1 MWINRSAALGGL
13 ILAML
18 LSGCATTGDSD
29 ASGVAEPP
37 SVQIPADK
45 AAAEKAAADKA
56 AADKAGKAPAAEA
69 KPENIRVFPGTG
81 VFVKPAPAV
90 TPPGAPQGEDIVFN
104 FDGADIREVAKT
116 ILVDIL
122 HESYIIDPKVG
133 GTVNVHT
140 SRAIKRGD
148 LLPTL
153 ETVLRMNGAA
163 LVKESDGLYR
173 ILPSANAA
181 KGLLTPQLGD
191 INKPLPSGFS
201 VQLVPLKYVGVREM
215 AKILEPFA
223 PETGAIRADELRNML
238 ILAGGEKELR
248 HLMETIDI
256 FDVDWMSG
264 MSVGLFTLHSTDVKT
279 LYSEIEK
286 LFGDKTMNP
295 LAGVVRLVPIE
306 RLNALLVV
314 TPQREYLEQARL
326 WVERLDRVGGSDG
339 GTRLFVYP
347 VQNGKAERLATLLGS
362 IFSKQGATGGK
373 ATPAASVAP
382 GLTPTEIASDVSA
395 PVSSTGAS
403 AAASQKASPITSTA
417 AAGDTQF
424 SSADGSLRVIADK
437 DNNALVIMT
446 TPDQYEKIESALRK
460 LDVAQRQVL
469 IEVTIAEVTLTGDMK
484 YGVEW
489 FFTNGA
495 RLGGQ
500 LDIGDSGIAALA
512 PGFSYTWKDSA
523 GSIKAVLNA
532 LAADSKLNVISSPHL
547 MVMDNQTAKI
557 QVGDRVPA
565 GDTQTVVGTN
575 VVSSVQYL
583 DTGVQLSVT
592 PRINANGM
600 VAMDITQ
607 EVSNA
612 TTTTTSKINSPTI
625 SKRSVHSIVAVQ
637 SGETMVLGGMITDNK
652 SRASSGLPL
661 LSEIPVMGAL
671 FGSQTIVDNRTEL
684 LVMITPRVVGNPQ
697 QSREVTAEIR
707 DRMEG
712 LKNMELKSVIG
723 PRSEAKS
730 KEWLNK

>member
-13 ILAML
+13 MAIL
-18 LSGCATTGDSD
+18 LSGCATTGEGEAPGAGVKPETQTQEAAATSD
-29 ASGVAEPP
+29 AAKAEAAKAEKIKIFTGTGMFIKPTPTVMPP
-37 SVQIPADK
+37 S
-45 AAAEKAAADKA
+45 
-56 AADKAGKAPAAEA
+56 AP
-69 KPENIRVFPGTG
+69 P
-81 VFVKPAPAV
+81 
-90 TPPGAPQGEDIVFN
+90 GEDIVLN

-133 GTVNVHT
+133 GTVNIHT

-173 ILPSANAA
+173 ILPAASAA

-191 INKPLPSGFS
+191 ISKPLPSGFS
-201 VQLVPLKYVGVREM
+201 VQLVPLKYIGAREM

-223 PETGAIRADELRNML
+223 PEAGAIRMDELRNML

-248 HLMETIDI
+248 HFMETIDI

-264 MSVGLFTLHSTDVKT
+264 MSVGLFTLQSVDVKT

-286 LFGDKTMNP
+286 LFGDKSQSP

-314 TPQREYLEQARL
+314 TPQPEYLEQARV
-326 WVERLDRVGGSDG
+326 WVERLDRAGGNGG
-339 GTRLFVYP
+339 GTRLYVYP
-347 VQNGKAERLATLLGS
+347 VQNGKAERLATLLGN
-362 IFSKQGATGGK
+362 IFRKQGTAGK
-373 ATPAASVAP
+373 AIPAASIAP
-382 GLTPTEIASDVSA
+382 GLTPTEITGSASPA
-395 PVSSTGAS
+395 MGLNGFSSTS
-403 AAASQKASPITSTA
+403 TQKASPLSST
-417 AAGDTQF
+417 AGDTQF
-424 SSADGSLRVIADK
+424 SSEDGSLKVIADK
-437 DNNALVIMT
+437 DNNALLIMT

-460 LDVAQRQVL
+460 LDVTPRQVL

-489 FFTNGA
+489 YFTNGP
-495 RLGGQ
+495 RQSGQ
-500 LDIGDSGIAALA
+500 LDTGVAGIAALV
-512 PGFSYTWKDSA
+512 PGFSYTWKDA
-523 GSIKAVLNA
+523 TGSIKAVLNA
-532 LAADSKLNVISSPHL
+532 LAADSRLNVISSPHL

-565 GDTQTVVGTN
+565 GGTQTVVGTN
-575 VVSSVQYL
+575 VVNSIQYL

-592 PRINANGM
+592 PRINAGGM

-612 TTTTTSKINSPTI
+612 TPTQSSNIDSPTI

-652 SRASSGLPL
+652 SRSSSGLPL
-661 LSEIPVMGAL
+661 LSQIPVLGAL

-684 LVMITPRVVGNPQ
+684 LVMITPRVVGNMQ

-712 LKNMELKSVIG
+712 LKKMELKPLTGS
-723 PRSEAKS
+723 RNEEK
-730 KEWLNK
+730 

>member
-29 ASGVAEPP
+29 APGAAEPP
-37 SVQIPADK
+37 SVQAP
-45 AAAEKAAADKA
+45 AEKAAADKA
-56 AADKAGKAPAAEA
+56 GRAPAAEA

-81 VFVKPAPAV
+81 VFVKAAPAV
-90 TPPGAPQGEDIVFN
+90 MPPGAPQGEDIVLN

-191 INKPLPSGFS
+191 VNKPLPSGFS

-248 HLMETIDI
+248 HLIETIDI

-362 IFSKQGATGGK
+362 IFSKQGATSK
-373 ATPAASVAP
+373 TTPAASVAP
-382 GLTPTEIASDVSA
+382 GLTPTEIASEASA
-395 PVSSTGAS
+395 PLSSTGVLP
-403 AAASQKASPITSTA
+403 AASQKASPVASSTTA
-417 AAGDTQF
+417 DTQF

>member
-1 MWINRSAALGGL
+1 MDMLINRSAALGGL
-13 ILAML
+13 MLAILL
-18 LSGCATTGDSD
+18 LSGCATT
-29 ASGVAEPP
+29 AE
-37 SVQIPADK
+37 SVGNDTPGAVGKPDVRAAVDK
-45 AAAEKAAADKA
+45 TEQARAEA
-56 AADKAGKAPAAEA
+56 A
-69 KPENIRVFPGTG
+69 KPEKARVFPGTG
-81 VFVKPAPAV
+81 VFVKQTPTAM
-90 TPPGAPQGEDIVFN
+90 PPGAPEGEDIVLN
-104 FDGADIREVAKT
+104 FDGADIREIAKT

-133 GTVNVHT
+133 GTVNIHT

-181 KGLLTPQLGD
+181 KGLLTPQLGN
-191 INKPLPSGFS
+191 ISKPLPSGFS
-201 VQLVPLKYVGVREM
+201 VQLVPLKFVGVREM

-223 PETGAIRADELRNML
+223 PEAGAIRADELRNML

-264 MSVGLFTLHSTDVKT
+264 MSVGLFTLQSIDVKT

-286 LFGDKTMNP
+286 LFGDKSQNP

-314 TPQREYLEQARL
+314 TPQPKYLEQARL
-326 WVERLDRVGGSDG
+326 WIERLDRAGGGG

-362 IFSKQGATGGK
+362 IFSKQGGTTGK
-373 ATPAASVAP
+373 TTPAPSVAP
-382 GLTPTEIASDVSA
+382 GLASAEIASGTSGSLSA
-395 PVSSTGAS
+395 PQ
-403 AAASQKASPITSTA
+403 SQKASPLTDTT
-417 AAGDTQF
+417 AGDTQF
-424 SSADGSLRVIADK
+424 SSADGSIKVIADK
-437 DNNALVIMT
+437 DNNALIIMT

-489 FFTNGA
+489 FFTNGP
-495 RLGGQ
+495 RRGGQ
-500 LDIGDSGIAALA
+500 LDIGASGIAALV

-565 GDTQTVVGTN
+565 GDSQTVVGSN
-575 VVSSVQYL
+575 VVSTVQYL

-592 PRINANGM
+592 PRINASGM

-612 TTTTTSKINSPTI
+612 TTTTSSSINSPTI
-625 SKRSVHSIVAVQ
+625 SRRSVHSIVAVQ
-637 SGETMVLGGMITDNK
+637 SGETMVLGGMIIDNK
-652 SRASSGLPL
+652 SRSSSGLPL

-671 FGSQTIVDNRTEL
+671 FGSQSIVDNRTEL
-684 LVMITPRVVGNPQ
+684 LVMITPRVVSNPQ
-697 QSREVTAEIR
+697 ESREVAAEIR

-712 LKNMELKSVIG
+712 LKNMELKSLIG
-723 PRSEAKS
+723 VRSGVK
-730 KEWLNK
+730 K